1 MQMLLEII
9 TVHVKKMPLT
19 LINIL
24 YLTEVDHDQGGLAP
38 PSVPDIKQP
47 SPPSSDKPPT
57 SARSGK
63 GSVSDTRRMSA
74 SKRSGKSPL
83 YHVVTQW
90 DFLLSR
96 WVVVFTIWGKV
107 YLWKPLNNVV

>member
-1 MQMLLEII
+1 
-9 TVHVKKMPLT
+9 MPFFD
-19 LINIL
+19 INIL

-57 SARSGK
+57 SARSAK

-90 DFLLSR
+90 DFFLPF
-96 WVVVFTIWGKV
+96 WIVVFNYNLGEKFI
-107 YLWKPLNNVV
+107 